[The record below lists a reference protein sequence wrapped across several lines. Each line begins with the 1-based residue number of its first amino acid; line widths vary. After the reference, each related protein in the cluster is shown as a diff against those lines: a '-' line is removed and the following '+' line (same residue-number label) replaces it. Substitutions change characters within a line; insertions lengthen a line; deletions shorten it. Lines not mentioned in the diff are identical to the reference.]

1 MRDSND
7 KRTLMIADLP
17 MPRGRPATG
26 KAMSAAERQRKYRAK
41 NNLKSFTVHI
51 DMELWEALEKYQL
64 GKDLT
69 KSAIVEKLLRNQLL
83 RKR

>member
-7 KRTLMIADLP
+7 KLTMQLGE
-17 MPRGRPATG
+17 MPKLRGRPATG
-26 KAMSAAERQRKYRAK
+26 KAKSTAERQRAFRAK

-51 DMELWEALEKYQL
+51 NIELWEALEKYQI
-64 GKDLT
+64 GKDLS
-69 KSAIVEKLLRNQLL
+69 KSTIVEKLLRNQLL

>member
-1 MRDSND
+1 MRDSHD
-7 KRTLMIADLP
+7 KSTMQLMELP
-17 MPRGRPATG
+17 KLRGRPVSG
-26 KAMSAAERQRKYRAK
+26 KAKSAAERQRAFRAK

-51 DMELWEALEKYQL
+51 NVELWEALEKYQI

-69 KSAIVEKLLRNQLL
+69 KSTIVEKLLRNQLL